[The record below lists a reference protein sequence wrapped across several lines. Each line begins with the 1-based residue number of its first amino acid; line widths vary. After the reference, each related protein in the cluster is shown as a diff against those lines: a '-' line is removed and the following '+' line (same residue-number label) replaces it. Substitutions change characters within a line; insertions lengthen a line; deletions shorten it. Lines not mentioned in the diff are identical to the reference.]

1 MLRSNTGALASFPDN
16 AHITSPIDF
25 KLILKVNAL
34 PNLDIYNRG
43 RFTAMIEHFD
53 EQSSNPV
60 LYLESLLEIP
70 L

>member
-43 RFTAMIEHFD
+43 RFTATIAHFD
-53 EQSSNPV
+53 EQCSN
-60 LYLESLLEIP
+60 
-70 L
+70 